1 MAKDIRLPQLGQTME
16 EGTIVTSLVKV
27 GDKVGKGDVIFEIE
41 TDKATLEMESPGEGF
56 VNRILI
62 EVGETVAVNTPI
74 LILGAEGEELSQ
86 EYIDSLMSEVGAPAA
101 APATD
106 AVAEQSSAPAQEP
119 APAPAAAVPEG
130 VKVVRLPQLGQ
141 TMEEGT
147 IVNAFVGVGDKVGKG
162 DVIFEIETDKATLE
176 MESPAEG
183 FVNRIL
189 IEVGETVAVNTPIML
204 LGAEGR
210 EIGQDYIDSLKAS
223 GAAGA
228 PQTAAPT
235 AETTSAEAAVET
247 PKATG
252 GPGGRIFASPRA
264 KTVAAELGVDLHRVR
279 AAAGAA
285 RITEA
290 DVRRAAAGGTAKGPA
305 GAEPKYN
312 LGDKVPV
319 SRLQK
324 IVAERMLKS
333 KQEIPC
339 FYLNVLVDMTDIVEL
354 RTHLNKAGNVKIS
367 FNDFIIRA
375 IAIGLE
381 HYPVMTGQLAGDYL
395 QLADQIDIGLAIS
408 TPEGLAAPLV
418 RDANNKTVRQ
428 IAEYSK
434 GLVERARSNKLTL
447 DDLEGG
453 CITVSNLGGFGIDS
467 FIPIVVPG
475 QCSILGVGRIADT
488 CMPIDGNIVVR
499 KMMNLNLS
507 VDHKVANGAD
517 AAQFLDYVKKML
529 EHTSTFE

>member
-27 GDKVGKGDVIFEIE
+27 GDKV
-41 TDKATLEMESPGEGF
+41 A
-56 VNRILI
+56 
-62 EVGETVAVNTPI
+62 
-74 LILGAEGEELSQ
+74 
-86 EYIDSLMSEVGAPAA
+86 
-101 APATD
+101 
-106 AVAEQSSAPAQEP
+106 
-119 APAPAAAVPEG
+119 
-130 VKVVRLPQLGQ
+130 
-141 TMEEGT
+141 
-147 IVNAFVGVGDKVGKG
+147 KG

-189 IEVGETVAVNTPIML
+189 IEVGETIAVNTPILILGAKDEELSAEYIDSLMGEL
-204 LGAEGR
+204 GAPSAAPATDAVAAQSPAPAQGPAPAAVAAPKGAKVVRLPQLGQTMEEGTIVNAFASVGERIGKGDVIFEIETDKATLEMESPAEGFVNRILVQIGETVPVNTPIMILGAEGQ
-210 EIGQDYIDSLKAS
+210 EIGHDYIDSLKAG
-223 GAAGA
+223 GAAT
-228 PQTAAPT
+228 PQTAAQA
-235 AETTSAEAAVET
+235 AETASAEAEAEAPKTT
-247 PKATG
+247 PAA
-252 GPGGRIFASPRA
+252 GGRIFASPRA
-264 KTVAAELGVDLHRVR
+264 RTVAAELGVDLHRVR

-285 RITEA
+285 RITED
-290 DVRRAAAGGTAKGPA
+290 DVRRAAKSGTAKGPA
-305 GAEPKYN
+305 GGESKYD

-324 IVAERMLKS
+324 IVSERMLKS

-339 FYLNVLVDMTDIVEL
+339 FYLNVVVDMTDIVKL
-354 RTHLNKAGNVKIS
+354 RTRLNKTCDVKIS
-367 FNDFIIRA
+367 FNDFLIRA
-375 IAIGLE
+375 VAIGLE
-381 HYPVMTGQLAGDYL
+381 NYPIMTGQLAGDYV

-408 TPEGLAAPLV
+408 TPEGLAAPLI
-418 RDANNKTVRQ
+418 RDAGNKTVRQ
-428 IAEYSK
+428 IAEYGK
-434 GLVERARSNKLTL
+434 GLIERARTNKLTL

-488 CMPIDGNIVVR
+488 CMPIDGNIIVR

>member
-27 GDKVGKGDVIFEIE
+27 GDKVVKGDVIFEIE

-74 LILGAEGEELSQ
+74 LILGEEGEELSQ
-86 EYIDSLMSEVGAPAA
+86 EYIDSLMGEVGAGAA
-101 APATD
+101 AAATET
-106 AVAEQSSAPAQEP
+106 VAAQSPAPAQEP
-119 APAPAAAVPEG
+119 ASASSSAPEG

-147 IVNAFVGVGDKVGKG
+147 IVNAFVSVGDKVCKG

-176 MESPAEG
+176 MESPGEG
-183 FVNRIL
+183 FVSRIL
-189 IEVGETVAVNTPIML
+189 AEIGETVAVNTAIML
-204 LGAEGR
+204 LGAEGQ
-210 EIGQDYIDSLKAS
+210 EIGQDFIDSLKAG

-228 PQTAAPT
+228 PQTAVPT
-235 AETTSAEAAVET
+235 VETTVAEPAVET
-247 PKATG
+247 PKA
-252 GPGGRIFASPRA
+252 PGGRVFASPRA

-290 DVRRAAAGGTAKGPA
+290 DVRRAAQGGAAKGPV
-305 GAEPKYN
+305 GPEPEYN

-339 FYLNVLVDMTDIVEL
+339 FYLNVVADMTAIVKL
-354 RTHLNKAGNVKIS
+354 RTRLNRAGEVKLS

-381 HYPVMTGQLAGDYL
+381 HYPIMTGQLAGDYI
-395 QLADQIDIGLAIS
+395 QLAGQIDIGLAIS

-418 RDANNKTVRQ
+418 KDANNKTVRQ

-434 GLVERARSNKLTL
+434 GLIERARSNKLTL

-488 CMPIDGNIVVR
+488 CLPIDGNIIVR

-507 VDHKVANGAD
+507 VDHKVANGAV
-517 AAQFLDYVKKML
+517 AAQFLDYVKKLL

>member
-41 TDKATLEMESPGEGF
+41 TDKATLEMESP
-56 VNRILI
+56 
-62 EVGETVAVNTPI
+62 
-74 LILGAEGEELSQ
+74 
-86 EYIDSLMSEVGAPAA
+86 
-101 APATD
+101 
-106 AVAEQSSAPAQEP
+106 
-119 APAPAAAVPEG
+119 
-130 VKVVRLPQLGQ
+130 
-141 TMEEGT
+141 
-147 IVNAFVGVGDKVGKG
+147 
-162 DVIFEIETDKATLE
+162 
-176 MESPAEG
+176 AEG

-189 IEVGETVAVNTPIML
+189 VRIGETVPVNTTIMIL
-204 LGAEGR
+204 AAEGAEI
-210 EIGQDYIDSLKAS
+210 EQDFIDSLEA
-223 GAAGA
+223 GTAAA
-228 PQTAAPT
+228 PQTAAQA
-235 AETTSAEAAVET
+235 AEKTSAET
-247 PKATG
+247 PVKTTGATG
-252 GPGGRIFASPRA
+252 GRVFASPRA

-290 DVRRAAAGGTAKGPA
+290 DVRRAAAGGEAKGPA
-305 GAEPKYN
+305 GPS

-324 IVAERMLKS
+324 IVSERMLKS

-339 FYLNVLVDMTDIVEL
+339 FYLNVVVDMTDIVKL
-354 RTHLNKAGNVKIS
+354 RTRLNRAGNVKIS
-367 FNDFIIRA
+367 FNDFLIRA
-375 IAIGLE
+375 VAIALE
-381 HYPVMTGQLAGDYL
+381 HYPIMTGQLSGNYV
-395 QLADQIDIGLAIS
+395 QLADKIDIGLAIS
-408 TPEGLAAPLV
+408 TPEGLAAPLI
-418 RDANNKTVRQ
+418 RDAGNKTVRQ
-428 IAEYSK
+428 IAEYGK
-434 GLVERARSNKLTL
+434 GLIERARTNKLTL

-475 QCSILGVGRIADT
+475 QCSILGVGRIAET
-488 CMPIDGNIVVR
+488 CMPIDGNIIVR